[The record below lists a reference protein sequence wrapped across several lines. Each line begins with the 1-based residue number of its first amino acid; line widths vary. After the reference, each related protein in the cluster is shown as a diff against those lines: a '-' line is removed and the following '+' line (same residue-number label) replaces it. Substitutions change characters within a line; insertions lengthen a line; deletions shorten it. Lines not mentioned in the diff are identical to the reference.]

1 MTFSPHSG
9 SGVSRES
16 AARAAVV
23 AGLVD
28 TLITLAALIAA
39 RSSVILADFFKTGL
53 EFIAVLLAWLAIRR
67 IQRGADHRF
76 QYGVGKL
83 ENLSSLFV
91 GVIMLFSILI
101 IMVNAIRNIRDPHP
115 VAGLGVWISVISQ
128 IAYMLINGF
137 LCWRA
142 RRSALE
148 DPSPIMSSQ
157 IRLFMS
163 KAFANLFILLSLG
176 LSLALQG
183 HFAWAHYID
192 SISSII
198 IALFILLAATGIFSS
213 SFYDLLDK
221 TLDEELQIVILRE
234 LARHFD
240 SYEALHGVR
249 SRRSGSHVF
258 IEIFLEFHMDK
269 KMSEV
274 QPVIDELRRSIESQI
289 QGSRVTVGLTTE
301 AIA

>member
-1 MTFSPHSG
+1 MNMVMHAG
-9 SGVSRES
+9 AGGRES
-16 AARAAVV
+16 AARSAVL

-28 TLITLAALIAA
+28 TLITLAALLAA

-53 EFIAVLLAWLAIRR
+53 EFVAVLLAWLAIRR
-67 IQRGADHRF
+67 IQRGSDHRF

-91 GVIMLFSILI
+91 GVIMILSILI
-101 IMVNAIRNIRDPHP
+101 IMANALRNIRHP
-115 VAGLGVWISVISQ
+115 SAISGMGVWISLISQ
-128 IAYMLINGF
+128 IAYMLINGY
-137 LCWRA
+137 LCWA
-142 RRSALE
+142 SHRSNQAE
-148 DPSPIMSSQ
+148 PSPIMASQ

-176 LSLALQG
+176 LSLSLSP
-183 HFAWAHYID
+183 FPWAHFID
-192 SISSII
+192 PVSSII

-221 TLDEELQIVILRE
+221 TLDEELQIIILRE

-258 IEIFLEFHMDK
+258 IEIFLEFDPDK
-269 KMSEV
+269 KMADV
-274 QPVIDELRRSIESQI
+274 QPVIDRLRQSIEEQI

>member
-1 MTFSPHSG
+1 MHSG

-16 AARAAVV
+16 AARTAVM
-23 AGLVD
+23 AGLID
-28 TLITLAALIAA
+28 TFITLAALIAA

-53 EFIAVLLAWLAIRR
+53 EFVAVLLAWLAIRR
-67 IQRGADHRF
+67 IQRGADSRF

-91 GVIMLFSILI
+91 GVIMIASILI
-101 IMVNAIRNIRDPHP
+101 IMINAIRNIRDPHA
-115 VAGLGVWISVISQ
+115 VSGLGVWISAISQ
-128 IAYMLINGF
+128 IVYMLINGF

-142 RRSALE
+142 RRSAAAE
-148 DPSPIMSSQ
+148 PSPIMSSQ

-163 KAFANLFILLSLG
+163 KAFANLFILLSLA
-176 LSLALQG
+176 LSLALQD
-183 HFAWAHYID
+183 HFTWAHYID
-192 SISSII
+192 SISSMI

-213 SFYDLLDK
+213 SFYDLLDR

-234 LARHFD
+234 LARHFE
-240 SYEALHGVR
+240 SYDALHGVR

-258 IEIFLEFHMDK
+258 IEIYLEFDMEK

-274 QPVIDELRRSIESQI
+274 QPVVDELRQSIERQI

-301 AIA
+301 SIA